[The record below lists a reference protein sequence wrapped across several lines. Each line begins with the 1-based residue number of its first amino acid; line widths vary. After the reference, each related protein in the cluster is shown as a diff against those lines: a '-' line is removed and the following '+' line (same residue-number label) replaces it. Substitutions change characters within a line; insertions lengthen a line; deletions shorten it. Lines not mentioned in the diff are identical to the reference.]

1 LEQLPDQARAYR
13 TRLYQRSPAVALV
26 PALAKEFAT
35 VPREHAVARW
45 YTWLRGV
52 ELSGFTDRQGVARS
66 RWRARQASEA
76 AIPWPWS
83 KGVVAGKGNKLKVTK
98 RVMFARATFDLLR
111 RRVLHTAYTRSP
123 MDHQKRP

>member
-1 LEQLPDQARAYR
+1 MTDQARAYR

-52 ELSGFTDRQGVARS
+52 ELSGVTDRQGVARS
-66 RWRARQASEA
+66 RWRARQASE
-76 AIPWPWS
+76 
-83 KGVVAGKGNKLKVTK
+83 VARCGLSTCPFPADTGP
-98 RVMFARATFDLLR
+98 RYCF
-111 RRVLHTAYTRSP
+111 
-123 MDHQKRP
+123 RPG